1 MQCFPQTDTVAET
14 IDYTGLIDHF
24 PFNISTYNSSLYSHK
39 VPLCVHQAFPFIAP
53 RHISVPHPYCFSFS
67 TYCMLCWLF
76 LLAAGF
82 TNHPK
87 HNFRLSFFNYFNK
100 RVCIL
105 ACGKYRC
112 LSKWS
117 KPMYQCSPH
126 YPNELTVEASD
137 KGTSRLALNYSPY
150 IQFMYK
156 RNIREILLSLSV
168 FLWSVCVSVKRHL
181 SEATLDWPLIKWKIF
196 SWTEE
201 RKKYI

>member
-1 MQCFPQTDTVAET
+1 M
-14 IDYTGLIDHF
+14 
-24 PFNISTYNSSLYSHK
+24 
-39 VPLCVHQAFPFIAP
+39 HQAFPFIAP

-87 HNFRLSFFNYFNK
+87 HNFRLSFFYYFNK

-156 RNIREILLSLSV
+156 RNIREILLSLCISMKRV
-168 FLWSVCVSVKRHL
+168 CECQKAPEWGHSWLATNQMKDILLDRREKKIYINESLNILHHMLISGAWSWFCKG
-181 SEATLDWPLIKWKIF
+181 LIK
-196 SWTEE
+196 T
-201 RKKYI
+201 